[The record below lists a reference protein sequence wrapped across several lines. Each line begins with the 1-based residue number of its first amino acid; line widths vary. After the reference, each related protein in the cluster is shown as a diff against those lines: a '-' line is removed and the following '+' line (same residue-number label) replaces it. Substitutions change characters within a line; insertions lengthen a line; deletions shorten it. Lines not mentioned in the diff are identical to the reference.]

1 MLKLGKRY
9 DVSGMLELLAE
20 IEGKSKIVVSG
31 HPDAAAQL
39 YSPRHQDRG
48 ISIDNHRP
56 KDINGH

>member
-48 ISIDNHRP
+48 IDR
-56 KDINGH
+56 KRVV